1 MSASKSWMP
10 SGLGASPKTLTILG
24 ILAVALGFT
33 AWTNLRSD
41 EPTTSASTS
50 TTAPPP
56 RVTPLKKLPDPT
68 AIPDTSGSGPM
79 PAHRTQSRDSGRN
92 VEEFHPSL
100 KPKED
105 MDVSKIDP
113 TLRTELLA
121 KVRQV
126 GLEGGGRNL
135 FEFSK
140 PPEPPAPKVN
150 IAPGPV
156 PPPVVTPPTPPPTGP
171 PPTPPPPPIPLKY
184 FGYVGGT
191 NAPRDGKLRGLFLE
205 GEPNTGEYYV
215 AGDSELIKKRY
226 KVIRLGVKSAE
237 LEDTTNNH
245 QQTLPLVEEQ
255 SQ

>member
-1 MSASKSWMP
+1 MPAKPAWMP
-10 SGLGASPKTLTILG
+10 AGLGASPKTLTILG
-24 ILAVALGFT
+24 VLAVALGFT

-41 EPTTSASTS
+41 EPMASASTS
-50 TTAPPP
+50 TVTAPP
-56 RVTPLKKLPDPT
+56 RVPALKKLPDPT
-68 AIPDTSGSGPM
+68 VIPDTSGSGPM
-79 PAHRTQSRDSGRN
+79 PAHRTQSRDTGRN

-113 TLRTELLA
+113 TLRTELLD

-126 GLEGGGRNL
+126 GMDGASRSL

-140 PPEPPAPKVN
+140 PPEPPAPLVKITPVT
-150 IAPGPV
+150 V
-156 PPPVVTPPTPPPTGP
+156 PPPVVAPPPAPTGP
-171 PPTPPPPPIPLKY
+171 PPPPPIPLKY
-184 FGYVGGT
+184 FGYVGGA
-191 NAPRDGKLRGLFLE
+191 NPSRDGKLRGLFLE
-205 GEPNTGEYYV
+205 GDPNTGEYYV

-237 LEDTTNNH
+237 LEDTTNHH
-245 QQTLPLVEEQ
+245 QQTMPLVEEQ

>member
-1 MSASKSWMP
+1 VSANKSWMP

-24 ILAVALGFT
+24 VLAVALGFT

-41 EPTTSASTS
+41 EPTASASTS
-50 TTAPPP
+50 TVTVPP
-56 RVTPLKKLPDPT
+56 RVPALKKLPDPT
-68 AIPDTSGSGPM
+68 AIPDTSSSGPM
-79 PAHRTQSRDSGRN
+79 PAHRTQSRDAGRN
-92 VEEFHPSL
+92 AEEFHPSL
-100 KPKED
+100 KLKED

-113 TLRTELLA
+113 TLRTGLLD

-126 GLEGGGRNL
+126 GMDGATRSL

-140 PPEPPAPKVN
+140 PPEPPAPKLTIPV
-150 IAPGPV
+150 GPV
-156 PPPVVTPPTPPPTGP
+156 PPPVVTTPTPPPTGP

-184 FGYVGGT
+184 FGYVGGA
-191 NAPRDGKLRGLFLE
+191 NPSRDGKLRGLFLE
-205 GEPNTGEYYV
+205 GDPNTGEYYV

-237 LEDTTNNH
+237 LEDTTNHH
-245 QQTLPLVEEQ
+245 QQTMPLVEEQ